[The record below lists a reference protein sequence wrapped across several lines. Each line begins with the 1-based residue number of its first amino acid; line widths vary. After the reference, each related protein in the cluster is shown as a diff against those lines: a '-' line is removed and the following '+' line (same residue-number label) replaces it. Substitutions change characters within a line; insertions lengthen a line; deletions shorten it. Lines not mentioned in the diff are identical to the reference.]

1 MLHIITV
8 ITEICHCPNPDG
20 IYLAVFFF
28 PGHGY
33 WFPAVES

>member
-28 PGHGY
+28 SLAMVIG
-33 WFPAVES
+33 FLQ